1 MTKKFHTERLAL
13 ISIMLGAFIS
23 LLDTTVVNVALPD
36 ITKALHASSASIEW
50 VVSGYALAFG
60 LILILAGRLGDKF
73 GRKNLYILGIS
84 LFLLMSITAGF
95 AQSETSLIL
104 SRIIQG
110 LSAGLF
116 FPQINAMMMDI
127 FKGDKLG
134 QAFGV
139 LGSVIGVAT
148 AIGPFTGGLLIQL
161 FGTENGWR
169 FVFFVN
175 VPFVIVTLI
184 LAALFLPKRDKASK
198 KVSFDFLS
206 VFLLTVGLLFLLY
219 PVISNGSEGFKWQDI
234 LFMLISIPILISLY
248 SYSIHVTKKG
258 KQPLISPT
266 LLKNKAF
273 TSGIILSLVYFAAF
287 TSIFFIFSLTWQSG
301 FGRSA
306 IVSGLA
312 VSPFALGS
320 MLAAANSNRFMQKLG
335 RKLLIIGLVFVMT
348 GLATTSFI
356 FHLKGGAF
364 SPWLTVFPLFLA
376 GLGSGLIIS
385 PLNSFTLATVSG
397 SDRGGASGI
406 FNTAQRVG
414 SSFGIAIV
422 GSIYFRS
429 LSETSL
435 HNVAEKY
442 SFSLQMSIYINLFL
456 LLICL
461 LLVFKLPKKNEA

>member
-1 MTKKFHTERLAL
+1 MTNNHRTETLAL
-13 ISIMLGAFIS
+13 VSIMLGAFIS

-36 ITKALHASSASIEW
+36 ITKALNASSASIEW

-73 GRKNLYILGIS
+73 GRKNLYMIGIS

-95 AQSETSLIL
+95 AQTETSLIV

-116 FPQINAMMMDI
+116 FPQINAMIMDI
-127 FKGDKLG
+127 FKGNKLG
-134 QAFGV
+134 QAFGI

-161 FGTENGWR
+161 FGSENGWR
-169 FVFFVN
+169 FVFFIN
-175 VPFVIVTLI
+175 VPFVLATLI
-184 LAALFLPKRDKASK
+184 LAALFLPKRDQTSK

-206 VFLLTVGLLFLLY
+206 VLLLTAGLLFLLY
-219 PVISNGSEGFKWQDI
+219 PVISNGSQGFKWQDI
-234 LFMLISIPILISLY
+234 LFMLISLPILIGLYLY
-248 SYSIHVTKKG
+248 SVHAAKQG

-273 TSGIILSLVYFAAF
+273 VSGMILSLVYFAAF
-287 TSIFFIFSLTWQSG
+287 TSIFFVFSLTWQSG

-335 RKLLIIGLVFVMT
+335 RKLLMIGFILVMT
-348 GLATTSFI
+348 GLAATSLI
-356 FHLKGGAF
+356 FHLKSGAF

-376 GLGSGLIIS
+376 GLGSGVIIS

-397 SDRGGASGI
+397 NDRGGASGI

-422 GSIYFRS
+422 GSIYFRT
-429 LSETSL
+429 LREAPL
-435 HNVAEKY
+435 HHVAEKY
-442 SFSLQMSIYINLFL
+442 SFSLQMSIYVNL
-456 LLICL
+456 LLLFICL
-461 LLVFKLPKKNEA
+461 LLVFRLPKQNES